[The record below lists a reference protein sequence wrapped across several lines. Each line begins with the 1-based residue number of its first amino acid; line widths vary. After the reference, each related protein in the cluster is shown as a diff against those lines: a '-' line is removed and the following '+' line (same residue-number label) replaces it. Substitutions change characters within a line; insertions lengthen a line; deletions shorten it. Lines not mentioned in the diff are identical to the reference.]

1 MNKTEMKDATAITE
15 SESPLFHAKNT
26 PTRIVTTMNDNT
38 AVELLNVTDMEGLQN
53 AMSSP
58 KVQK

>member
-1 MNKTEMKDATAITE
+1 
-15 SESPLFHAKNT
+15 
-26 PTRIVTTMNDNT
+26 MNDNT

-58 KVQK
+58 KVQEWNTANNAVADVYSLEKIS